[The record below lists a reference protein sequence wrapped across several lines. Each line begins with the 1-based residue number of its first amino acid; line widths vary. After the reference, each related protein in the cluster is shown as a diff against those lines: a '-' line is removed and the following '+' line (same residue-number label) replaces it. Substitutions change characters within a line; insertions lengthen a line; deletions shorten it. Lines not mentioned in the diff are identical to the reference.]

1 MIPLLISFPYD
12 RIITHIQT
20 IKKSFPRN
28 SQSICQISPSQIFTL
43 PNSHILIIVKVI
55 TKIMSRPATDR
66 SFMKYRLFT
75 ILIAGALLLTGCG
88 GNSSSGNP
96 STESNTAATASNED
110 ASTEN
115 EPYILTFE
123 ASTIDGEALTSDI
136 FADAKLT
143 MINVW
148 ATYCNPCLSEM
159 PDLGEIA
166 TEYDKTDFQ
175 MLGIISDVADTS
187 DEKTISEAKELIKET
202 GAATYP
208 HLLLNQSLY
217 SNLVSAVD
225 GVPTTFF
232 INQDS
237 ELLGYVVGAQSKETW
252 EGIINELLAETE

>member
-1 MIPLLISFPYD
+1 
-12 RIITHIQT
+12 
-20 IKKSFPRN
+20 
-28 SQSICQISPSQIFTL
+28 
-43 PNSHILIIVKVI
+43 
-55 TKIMSRPATDR
+55 
-66 SFMKYRLFT
+66 MKYRLFT

-88 GNSSSGNP
+88 SNDSSVNTSEASVTNDQT
-96 STESNTAATASNED
+96 STAT
-110 ASTEN
+110 TEN
-115 EPYILTFE
+115 QPYILTFE

-148 ATYCNPCLSEM
+148 ATYCNPCLAEM
-159 PDLGEIA
+159 PDLGELA
-166 TEYDKTDFQ
+166 AEYDKADFQ
-175 MLGIISDVADTS
+175 MLGIISDVVDTS

-202 GAATYP
+202 GATTYP

-217 SNLVSAVD
+217 SNLVGAVD

-232 INQDS
+232 FNQAS